1 MDTVISIFGC
11 DWDER
16 LLFERYAS
24 RYGIGALCFQEP
36 LGSVNVRDV
45 PPGSAVSVNHKSP
58 VDAALIRMLQKR
70 GVAYLSSRSI
80 GLDHIDRAAAGR
92 AGIQVE
98 SIAYSPESVA
108 EFTIMLM
115 LMALRNT
122 GNVLHRAKTGDFRLE
137 ARRGRELR
145 DMKVGVIGTGRIGKA
160 VIERLRGFGCGIL
173 ACDPHP
179 NAEAEA
185 EYAELDDLLSRSDL
199 TSLHLPLTAD
209 TRHLMDRTR
218 IERMKWGAILVNA
231 ARGAL
236 IDTNALA
243 DALESGRV
251 GCAALD
257 VVEGEEG
264 WFYNDCAGR
273 GAPPFQRLLALPNA
287 IVTPH
292 TAFCTEHSL
301 CDVVRNTI
309 QNCMKNKG
317 ALKRWIS

>member
-1 MDTVISIFGC
+1 M
-11 DWDER
+11 
-16 LLFERYAS
+16 
-24 RYGIGALCFQEP
+24 
-36 LGSVNVRDV
+36 GSANVRDV

-70 GVAYLSSRSI
+70 GVTYLSSRSI
-80 GLDHIDRAAAGR
+80 GLDHVDRAAAGR
-92 AGIQVE
+92 AGIQVD
-98 SIAYSPESVA
+98 SVAYSPESVA

-115 LMALRNT
+115 LMALRNI
-122 GNVLHRAKTGDFRLE
+122 GSVLRRAETGDFRLE
-137 ARRGRELR
+137 PWRGRELR
-145 DMKVGVIGTGRIGKA
+145 DMTVGVIGTGRIGKA

-179 NAEAEA
+179 DADV
-185 EYAELDDLLSRSDL
+185 EYAELDELLSRSDL
-199 TSLHLPLTAD
+199 VTLHLPLTAGM
-209 TRHLMDRTR
+209 RHMIDRAR
-218 IERMKWGAILVNA
+218 IEKMKRGAILVNA

-236 IDTNALA
+236 VDADALA
-243 DALESGRV
+243 DALESGRIA
-251 GCAALD
+251 CAALD
-257 VVEGEEG
+257 VAEGEEG

-292 TAFCTEHSL
+292 TAFYTEHAL

-309 QNCMKNKG
+309 QTCLEHRG